1 MINIKT
7 DTNNEILINA
17 VKHLRLRFPVAEIE
31 RATGFKKSAISGY
44 LNNKVS
50 VSDAFLQTFSEAF
63 KIDLKQFG
71 YTKGLERAEIKNPQQ
86 NNDES
91 LKDKMIEILE
101 NQLRRMENALDRA
114 NEEIDRMK
122 NK

>member
-1 MINIKT
+1 MTDIKT
-7 DTNNEILINA
+7 DNNNEILKNA
-17 VKHLRLRFPVAEIE
+17 VKSLQLRFPNAEIE

-44 LNNKVS
+44 LNNKIP

-71 YTKGLERAEIKNPQQ
+71 YTKGLERIETKNPQQ
-86 NNDES
+86 NDDS
-91 LKDKMIEILE
+91 LKDKLIEVLE
-101 NQLRRMENALDRA
+101 NQLRRLENALDRA
-114 NEEIDRMK
+114 NEEIDRIK

>member
-86 NNDES
+86 NSEGLEFNS
-91 LKDKMIEILE
+91 LHKIIDLQAKEIEF
-101 NQLRRMENALDRA
+101 LRELLL
-114 NEEIDRMK
+114 K
-122 NK
+122 K

>member
-1 MINIKT
+1 MANIKT
-7 DTNNEILINA
+7 DNNNEILINA
-17 VKHLRLRFPVAEIE
+17 VKSLQLRFPNAEIE

-44 LNNKVS
+44 LNNKTP

-71 YTKGLERAEIKNPQQ
+71 YTNGLERAEIKNPQQ
-86 NNDES
+86 NDGS
-91 LKDKMIEILE
+91 LKDKMIELLE
-101 NQLRRMENALDRA
+101 HQLRRAESALDKA
-114 NEEIDRMK
+114 NEEIARMK